1 MNLLKFLIIPDLH
14 GSSKWKHL
22 VEIAH
27 DYTIFLGDYCDSFT
41 HTNDEILENLKDV
54 IQYKENNQ
62 NCVLLLGNHD
72 VHYDLLQTNL
82 FKHVLCSGFRYNMSY
97 DLNKLFIDN
106 AKNFQ
111 LAFEYKNYLFTH
123 AGVTKMWSSD
133 YLKKDVSIA
142 DQLND
147 LYKNKASYL
156 FAVGRRRGGWS
167 KYGGPLWADKSEFD
181 QNIDSLLPG
190 IHQVV
195 GHTPVHEL
203 TTCKHNTEN
212 ESVIFCDYLDV
223 NDYPLI
229 INI

>member
-14 GSSKWKHL
+14 GSSKWKQL
-22 VEIAH
+22 VEVPH
-27 DYTIFLGDYCDSFT
+27 DYTIFLGDYCDSYS
-41 HTNDEILENLKDV
+41 HTDKEIFENLKD
-54 IQYKENNQ
+54 IIKYKEDNQ

-72 VHYDLLQTNL
+72 VHYALLRTKVFRQ
-82 FKHVLCSGFRYNMSY
+82 VLCSGFRGSMSH
-97 DLNKLFIDN
+97 DLNELFTAN
-106 AKNFQ
+106 KNKFQ

-123 AGVTKMWSSD
+123 AGVTRMWANE
-133 YLKKDVSIA
+133 YLSKDKSIA
-142 DQLND
+142 DQLNT
-147 LYKNKASYL
+147 LYKNMDDCV
-156 FAVGRRRGGWS
+156 FTVGRRRGGWS